1 MSTYAPDFV
10 TVPGQKDHLG
20 NGVTLVNAAIYGRGF
35 IPQPFRAAGITSPIV
50 WGTFSLPDGYVSQV
64 YFTEWFIEN
73 VDQPVDYTLKT
84 GSLPPGLSLSDVGSP
99 VTAEGSIT
107 GTPSTAG
114 TYNFTL
120 TATGP
125 TATADQAFTIII
137 HTATSSGSSFVGG
150 L

>member
-10 TVPGQKDHLG
+10 TVPTRNHLG
-20 NGVTLVNAAIYGRGF
+20 SDINVVNAAIYGRGF
-35 IPQPFRAAGITSPIV
+35 IPQPFRAAGIVAPIV
-50 WGTFSLPDGYVSQV
+50 WGIFSFPDGYVAQS

-73 VDQPVDYTLKT
+73 VDQPVLYTLKT

-99 VTAEGSIT
+99 VTAEGEIT
-107 GTPSTAG
+107 GTPTTAG

-125 TATADQAFTIII
+125 TATADQDFTIVI
-137 HTATSSGSSFVGG
+137 HAATDTGSSFVGG